1 MGKVKNWAMDN
12 AENFLSN
19 LESQIKSGAQ
29 TITSAML
36 LVNSADIAWDL
47 IGFNHIDEVKEY
59 DTALDYAGSID
70 YETENGDQYWAY
82 FSQIEKDI

>member
-29 TITSAML
+29 TVQSAML
-36 LVNSADIAWDL
+36 LVKSADIAWDL
-47 IGFNHIDEVKEY
+47 IGFNDINEVEEY
-59 DTALDYAGSID
+59 L
-70 YETENGDQYWAY
+70 E
-82 FSQIEKDI
+82 DIKC

>member
-1 MGKVKNWAMDN
+1 MGKVKNWAWDN

-59 DTALDYAGSID
+59 L
-70 YETENGDQYWAY
+70 E
-82 FSQIEKDI
+82 DIKVNA

>member
-1 MGKVKNWAMDN
+1 MGKVKNWAWDN

-59 DTALDYAGSID
+59 LEDIIID
-70 YETENGDQYWAY
+70 PQLR
-82 FSQIEKDI
+82 KDI

>member
-1 MGKVKNWAMDN
+1 MGKVKNWAWDN

-59 DTALDYAGSID
+59 LEDITID
-70 YETENGDQYWAY
+70 PKLR
-82 FSQIEKDI
+82 KDI

>member
-47 IGFNHIDEVKEY
+47 IGFNHIDEVEEY
-59 DTALDYAGSID
+59 L
-70 YETENGDQYWAY
+70 ENIKVGA
-82 FSQIEKDI
+82 

>member
-1 MGKVKNWAMDN
+1 MGKVKNWAWDN

-29 TITSAML
+29 TVTSAML
-36 LVNSADIAWDL
+36 LVNSTDIAWDL

-59 DTALDYAGSID
+59 L
-70 YETENGDQYWAY
+70 E
-82 FSQIEKDI
+82 DIKVNA

>member
-1 MGKVKNWAMDN
+1 MGKVKNWAMEN

-47 IGFNHIDEVKEY
+47 IGFNHMSEVEEY
-59 DTALDYAGSID
+59 LEDVKRKALHD
-70 YETENGDQYWAY
+70 N
-82 FSQIEKDI
+82 

>member
-1 MGKVKNWAMDN
+1 MGKVKQWAMDN

-47 IGFNHIDEVKEY
+47 IGFNHIDEVEEY
-59 DTALDYAGSID
+59 L
-70 YETENGDQYWAY
+70 ENIKVGA
-82 FSQIEKDI
+82 